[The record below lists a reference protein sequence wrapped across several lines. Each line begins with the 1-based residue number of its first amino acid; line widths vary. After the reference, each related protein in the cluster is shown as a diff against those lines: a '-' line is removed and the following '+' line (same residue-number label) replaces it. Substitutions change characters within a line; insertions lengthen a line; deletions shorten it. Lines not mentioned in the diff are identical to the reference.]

1 MAYKKYMFMSI
12 IQNVENT
19 TEFSNKQT
27 KKITP
32 VTKFMFTL
40 LGKHFMCAG

>member
-12 IQNVENT
+12 IQNLENT
-19 TEFSNKQT
+19 TEFSNKT